1 MCSTL
6 NNNNNNNNGIN
17 WKYIWKNYCLNF
29 NNTKLTDN
37 NLSLRDYGIK
47 NKSELNF
54 CKIFFK

>member
-1 MCSTL
+1 MCLTL
-6 NNNNNNNNGIN
+6 NNNNNNGIN